1 MKKFIPKVI
10 IDFLK
15 WQKIKF
21 LNRKRHQ
28 NKVIHSWINSGK
40 KGLTPHVIKQQAI
53 IDLQKKFN
61 IYTLV
66 ETGTFMGE
74 MVYAQRDHFKKI
86 ISIELSK
93 ELYQVARKRVRKF
106 KHIEIINADSEKFLN
121 SLIIKITVPAIF
133 WLDGHYSG
141 FETAKGA
148 SETPIKQ
155 ELDAIFKSKLDHIV
169 LIDDA
174 RLFVGQNGYP
184 TIDELKKYV
193 QSVKSD
199 YAFLVEDDIIKIFKM

>member
-1 MKKFIPKVI
+1 MKKFLPKAI

-21 LNRKRHQ
+21 LNRKRQQ
-28 NKVIHSWINSGK
+28 NKAIQSWIDSGK
-40 KGLTPHVIKQQAI
+40 KGLTPHVIKQEAI
-53 IDLQKKFN
+53 RDLQKKFSIN
-61 IYTLV
+61 TLV

-106 KHIEIINADSEKFLN
+106 KHIEIINADSGKFLN
-121 SLIIKITVPAIF
+121 SLVSEISVPAIF

-141 FETAKGA
+141 FETAKGEL
-148 SETPIKQ
+148 ETPIKQ

-193 QSVKSD
+193 LSVKSD
-199 YAFLVEDDIIKIFKM
+199 YAFLVEDDIIKIFKK

>member
-1 MKKFIPKVI
+1 
-10 IDFLK
+10 
-15 WQKIKF
+15 
-21 LNRKRHQ
+21 
-28 NKVIHSWINSGK
+28 
-40 KGLTPHVIKQQAI
+40 
-53 IDLQKKFN
+53 
-61 IYTLV
+61 
-66 ETGTFMGE
+66 MGE

-106 KHIEIINADSEKFLN
+106 KHIEIINADSGKFLN
-121 SLIIKITVPAIF
+121 SLVSEISVPAIF

-141 FETAKGA
+141 FETAKGE

-184 TIDELKKYV
+184 TINELKKYV
-193 QSVKSD
+193 LSVKSD
-199 YAFLVEDDIIKIFKM
+199 YAFLVEDDIIKIFK